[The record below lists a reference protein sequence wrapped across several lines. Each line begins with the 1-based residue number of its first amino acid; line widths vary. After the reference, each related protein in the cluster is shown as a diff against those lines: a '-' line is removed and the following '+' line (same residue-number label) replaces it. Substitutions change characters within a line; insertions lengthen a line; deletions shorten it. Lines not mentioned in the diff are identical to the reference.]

1 MIRFYNTSIFEFH
14 FRKIIVY
21 PDAAGAQRK
30 TSAGG
35 VTDHIILQNAGFKL
49 CVGSINPSVKDRIAA
64 VNSVCKSNDG
74 NSRLSVDP
82 NCKKTIECLRK
93 QVYKEG
99 TRQPEKSGYDHMN
112 DALGYLVNHLY
123 PLRQTM
129 KPAPQGGIRRQT
141 GGQYR

>member
-1 MIRFYNTSIFEFH
+1 MSREIQQRYPN
-14 FRKIIVY
+14 RKIIVY

-35 VTDHIILQNAGFKL
+35 VTDHIILKNSGFELK
-49 CVGSINPSVKDRIAA
+49 VGSINPSVKDRIAA

-74 NSRLSVDP
+74 VVKLSVEP
-82 NCKKTIECLRK
+82 SCKKTIECLRK

-112 DALGYLVNHLY
+112 DALGYLINHLY
-123 PLRQTM
+123 PLRQNV
-129 KPAPQGGIRRQT
+129 KPAPVGGIRRQT
-141 GGQYR
+141 GGHYR